1 MIHYLRLFIVIY
13 AVGFAVT
20 ASLMLLFG
28 VSRDGE
34 RWPAWFGG
42 YDGKFLVFWLLL
54 WPVSLPIVLYLLLWP
69 RGPREVDLDEESVD
83 L

>member
-20 ASLMLLFG
+20 ASLMLLG
-28 VSRDGE
+28 IVRGGE
-34 RWPAWFGG
+34 RWPAWFVVG
-42 YDGKFLVFWLLL
+42 YDGRFLGFWLLI
-54 WPVSLPIVLYLLLWP
+54 WPVSLPIVLYLLATR

>member
-1 MIHYLRLFIVIY
+1 VIHPWLNL
-13 AVGFAVT
+13 GFLIWFGGFT
-20 ASLMLLFG
+20 LTTGLMLFG

-69 RGPREVDLDEESVD
+69 RGPREVDVDEEGVD